1 MTTATHVSKEQRVI
15 ARVEETLSAG
25 ATGPEALAALLDDY
39 RKLASRMDR
48 LTRISDRQQLQVRQ
62 LSDLKDQFVG
72 MAAHDLRN
80 PIALIQG
87 FSNLMLASPD
97 MAKAD
102 RTRYMTIINT
112 VSQDMG
118 GLLNDLLDI
127 SAIESGTLRL
137 EVRPQ
142 RLDAV
147 VAGRIDLLASLAAN
161 KDITIRHDLA
171 EVDQVPVD
179 EKRLAQVIDNL
190 ISNAIK
196 YSHPGTEI
204 TVSVRAED
212 SHGCLAVADQGQGI
226 PAEELDKVFGTFQR
240 LSVRPTGDEKSH
252 GLGLAIARKIV
263 LAHGGRI
270 GVEST
275 VGEGSVF
282 TVRLPLQA

>member
-1 MTTATHVSKEQRVI
+1 MTPSHTSKEQRVM
-15 ARVEETLSAG
+15 ARAQATLDDGDAG
-25 ATGPEALAALLDDY
+25 AEALAALLDDY

-87 FSNLMLASPD
+87 FSTLMLASPD
-97 MAKAD
+97 MAEAD
-102 RTRYMTIINT
+102 RTRYLGLINT
-112 VSQDMG
+112 VSRDMG
-118 GLLNDLLDI
+118 TLLNDLLDI
-127 SAIESGTLRL
+127 SAIESGTLKLDTRA
-137 EVRPQ
+137 Q

-147 VAGRIDLLASLAAN
+147 VAERLDLLGSLAAN
-161 KDITIRHDLA
+161 KTITIRRDLTA
-171 EVDQVPVD
+171 VDQVPID

-212 SHGCLAVADQGQGI
+212 GHGCLAVADQGQGI